1 MTLPDSKPLY
11 PPVYWLAAALAMSGL
26 HFFMP
31 VRQVIQGGF
40 RYLGVLLLA
49 AGLAV
54 ILWAARIF
62 DRAGTTI
69 KPFEQSSAL
78 VLRGPYRLS
87 RNPIYL
93 GMVSGLLGIAVL
105 AGSLT
110 PFLVVPCFAYF
121 IDRRFVRVEES
132 QLREIFG
139 SEYDAYTAKVRR
151 WL

>member
-1 MTLPDSKPLY
+1 MALRGSKPIY
-11 PPVYWLAAALAMSGL
+11 PPVYWLTAALFMLGL
-26 HFFMP
+26 HFSMP
-31 VRQVIQGGF
+31 IRQVVQGRF

-49 AGLAV
+49 AELAV

-62 DRAGTTI
+62 DRTGTTI

-93 GMVSGLLGIAVL
+93 GMVCGLVGIALL

-110 PFLVVPCFAYF
+110 PFLVVPLFAAF
-121 IDRRFVRVEES
+121 IDRRFIRVEET
-132 QLREIFG
+132 QLRQTFG
-139 SEYDAYTAKVRR
+139 SAYDAYTARVPR

>member
-1 MTLPDSKPLY
+1 MTPHGSKPIY
-11 PPVYWLAAALAMSGL
+11 PPVYWLTAALLMLGL
-26 HFFMP
+26 HFSMP
-31 VRQVIQGGF
+31 VRQLVHGRS

-78 VLRGPYRLS
+78 VDRGPYRYS

-93 GMVSGLLGIAVL
+93 GMVAGLTGIAVL

-110 PFLVVPCFAYF
+110 PFLVVPLFAFF
-121 IDRRFVRVEES
+121 IDRRFIRIEET
-132 QLREIFG
+132 QLRQTFG
-139 SEYDAYTAKVRR
+139 SEYDVYTAKVRR